1 MNNWKKRFYTIWS
14 GQAFS
19 QLSSSVLQFAVVWY
33 LTDKTGSGMVL
44 TIAMLMGFLP
54 QGLLGPFVGVYIDR
68 WNRKAI
74 MIVSDLLIAAV
85 SLLLVFSGSP
95 DNIAT
100 GLVLFVLLIRAVG
113 TAFHSPTLAAVTPQL
128 VPAQELTRCAGY
140 TQALQSV
147 SMIAS
152 PALAAL
158 LYANWPLGWIV
169 LLDVAGAMIASL
181 MVAVVKIPKHKGMS
195 NTEKIHILPEIREG
209 FSILSGKRGIL
220 GLVGVGA
227 LYTVAMMPVSALFP
241 LMSMG
246 RFGGTST
253 HASIVE
259 VVFSVGFLLGS
270 LLLGRWGGTRN
281 KVYTIVLSY
290 LIMAFAL
297 LVSGLLPV
305 SGYVLFVIMSA
316 LMGISGPFYWGVYTP
331 LLQQSYSEEYMGRVM
346 SITGS
351 IRLCLG
357 PVALVISGF
366 ITDRFGVAVWF
377 LVAGALV
384 LLGAALLVLIP
395 SIRRCGE
402 LPMHPAVPPEDTE

>member
-1 MNNWKKRFYTIWS
+1 MDNWKKNFYTIWV

-33 LTDKTGSGMVL
+33 LTDKTGSGIVL
-44 TIAMLMGFLP
+44 TLAMLMGFLP

-74 MIVSDLLIAAV
+74 MIAADMLIAAV
-85 SLLLVFSGSP
+85 SLILVFCGSQGS
-95 DNIAT
+95 IAT
-100 GLVLFVLLIRAVG
+100 GLVLFVLLIRAIG
-113 TAFHSPTLAAVTPQL
+113 TAFHTPTLAAVTPQL
-128 VPAQELTRCAGY
+128 VPAEELTRCAGY

-169 LLDVAGAMIASL
+169 MLDVIGALIAST
-181 MVAVVKIPKHKGMS
+181 MVAVVKIPAHKGMA
-195 NTEKIHILPEIREG
+195 NTAKIRILQEVKEG
-209 FSILSGKRGIL
+209 FSILSGNRGIL

-227 LYTVAMMPVSALFP
+227 LYTVALMPVSALFP

-246 RFGGTST
+246 HFGGTST

-270 LLLGRWGGTRN
+270 LLLGRWGGTKN
-281 KVYTIVLSY
+281 KVYTIVISY
-290 LIMAFAL
+290 LIMAFSL
-297 LVSGLLPV
+297 LVSGVLSPG
-305 SGYVLFVIMSA
+305 GYVLFVIMSA
-316 LMGISGPFYWGVYTP
+316 LMGISGPLYWGVFTP
-331 LLQQSYSEEYMGRVM
+331 LLQQSFSEEYMGRVM

-357 PVALVISGF
+357 PVALVISGL
-366 ITDRFGVAVWF
+366 ITDSFGVSVWF
-377 LVAGALV
+377 LVAGILV
-384 LLGAALLVLIP
+384 LLGATLLMLVP
-395 SIRRCGE
+395 SIRKCGE
-402 LPMHPAVPPEDTE
+402 LAQCSVECEAV

>member
-1 MNNWKKRFYTIWS
+1 MNNWKKKFYTIWV

-33 LTDKTGSGMVL
+33 LTDMTDSGLVL
-44 TIAMLMGFLP
+44 TLAMLMGFLP

-74 MIVSDLLIAAV
+74 MIAADMLIAGV
-85 SLLLVFSGSP
+85 SLVLVFSGSRGIIP
-95 DNIAT
+95 T
-100 GLVLFVLLIRAVG
+100 GLVLFVLLIRAIG
-113 TAFHSPTLAAVTPQL
+113 TAFHTPTLAAVTPQL
-128 VPAQELTRCAGY
+128 VPAEELTRCAGY

-158 LYANWPLGWIV
+158 LYANWPLGRIV
-169 LLDVAGAMIASL
+169 LLDVAGALIASSL
-181 MVAVVKIPKHKGMS
+181 VAVVKIPEHKGMAK
-195 NTEKIHILPEIREG
+195 TEKIHILQEVREG
-209 FSILSGKRGIL
+209 FAILSRNRGIL

-259 VVFSVGFLLGS
+259 VVFSVGFMLGS
-270 LLLGRWGGTRN
+270 LILGRWGGTRN

-290 LIMAFAL
+290 LMMAFAL
-297 LVSGLLPV
+297 LVSGLLPTGGFAV
-305 SGYVLFVIMSA
+305 FVVMSA
-316 LMGISGPFYWGVYTP
+316 IMGISGPFYWGVYTP

-357 PVALVISGF
+357 PAALVVSGLIS
-366 ITDRFGVAVWF
+366 DSFGVSVWF
-377 LVAGALV
+377 LAAGALV
-384 LLGAALLVLIP
+384 LIGAVLILSVP
-395 SIRRCGE
+395 VIRRCGE
-402 LPMHPAVPPEDTE
+402 TIVPSAENEER